1 VHNGSVAAV
10 GATEVTGDLR
20 SCSDEIH
27 EAGIVEPHPGDRA
40 QLACGLLDANP
51 HLLHRLFVLG
61 EGTPNTHPVRVCAH
75 TAGVQTPEPAARPF
89 RMRPQRR
96 APRPARTTP
105 VVGSWG
111 VRLAWVSGLVLCI
124 SAFTDW
130 YAGTLANG
138 LTLSV
143 TGWHS
148 GALGKLVFFVGL
160 ATLILEA
167 SREAGILLP
176 AAVPDRLLLIA
187 LGALAVIFV
196 LIRLIS
202 VPDVYFASTGRG
214 IGLYLSLLAALGLL
228 GAGML
233 RTAEDLP

>member
-1 VHNGSVAAV
+1 M
-10 GATEVTGDLR
+10 
-20 SCSDEIH
+20 
-27 EAGIVEPHPGDRA
+27 
-40 QLACGLLDANP
+40 
-51 HLLHRLFVLG
+51 
-61 EGTPNTHPVRVCAH
+61 RVCAH
-75 TAGVQTPEPAARPF
+75 TARVQTPEPARPF
-89 RMRPQRR
+89 RAQPRRPP
-96 APRPARTTP
+96 ARPERTTP
-105 VVGSWG
+105 LVGSWG
-111 VRLAWVSGLVLCI
+111 VRLAWVSGLVLAL

-167 SREAGILLP
+167 SREVGITLP
-176 AAVPDRLLLIA
+176 AAVPDRLVLVA

-202 VPDVYFASTGRG
+202 VPDVYFGTTARG
-214 IGLYLSLLAALGLL
+214 IGLYISLLAALGLL
-228 GAGML
+228 GSGLL

>member
-1 VHNGSVAAV
+1 MKPESSSCVSVAERGSSADSS
-10 GATEVTGDLR
+10 TRTPT
-20 SCSDEIH
+20 CSTASSSSEK
-27 EAGIVEPHPGDRA
+27 ARRG
-40 QLACGLLDANP
+40 
-51 HLLHRLFVLG
+51 
-61 EGTPNTHPVRVCAH
+61 THPVCVCAH
-75 TAGVQTPEPAARPF
+75 TAGVQTPEPAARTF

-96 APRPARTTP
+96 PTRPERSTP
-105 VVGSWG
+105 IVGSWG
-111 VRLAWVSGLVLCI
+111 VRLAWVSGLILCI

-196 LIRLIS
+196 LIRLVS

-228 GAGML
+228 GSGLL

>member
-1 VHNGSVAAV
+1 ME
-10 GATEVTGDLR
+10 TPDFF
-20 SCSDEIH
+20 D
-27 EAGIVEPHPGDRA
+27 VETPDP
-40 QLACGLLDANP
+40 
-51 HLLHRLFVLG
+51 
-61 EGTPNTHPVRVCAH
+61 GTPTPGGYAREA
-75 TAGVQTPEPAARPF
+75 TGGLWAAGERIT
-89 RMRPQRR
+89 
-96 APRPARTTP
+96 
-105 VVGSWG
+105 
-111 VRLAWVSGLVLCI
+111 WVAGLVLAL
-124 SAFTDW
+124 SSFMDW
-130 YAGTLANG
+130 YAGSG
-138 LTLSV
+138 VGVKLSV
-143 TGWHS
+143 IGWQS
-148 GALGKLVFFVGL
+148 GVLGKLVFFVGL

-228 GAGML
+228 GSGLL

>member
-1 VHNGSVAAV
+1 M
-10 GATEVTGDLR
+10 
-20 SCSDEIH
+20 
-27 EAGIVEPHPGDRA
+27 
-40 QLACGLLDANP
+40 
-51 HLLHRLFVLG
+51 
-61 EGTPNTHPVRVCAH
+61 
-75 TAGVQTPEPAARPF
+75 QTPEPARPF

-96 APRPARTTP
+96 PPQPERATP
-105 VVGSWG
+105 IVGSWG
-111 VRLAWVSGLVLCI
+111 VRVAWVSGLVLSI

-130 YAGTLANG
+130 YAGTLPNG

-202 VPDVYFASTGRG
+202 VPDTYFVSTARG
-214 IGLYLSLLAALGLL
+214 IGLYVSLLAALGLL
-228 GAGML
+228 GAGLL

>member
-1 VHNGSVAAV
+1 MDDRAVAAV
-10 GATEVTGDLR
+10 GTAKVAGDPRAGR
-20 SCSDEIH
+20 SEIH
-27 EAGIVEPHPGDRA
+27 ESGVIELRLGGRV
-40 QLACGLLDANP
+40 LLVCGLLDANR

-61 EGTPNTHPVRVCAH
+61 EDNPSTQPVCFCAH
-75 TAGVQTPEPAARPF
+75 TAPVQTPEPARPF
-89 RMRPQRR
+89 RMRPERR
-96 APRPARTTP
+96 TPRPERTTP
-105 VVGSWG
+105 IVGSWG

-148 GALGKLVFFVGL
+148 GALGKLVFFIGL

-176 AAVPDRLLLIA
+176 AAVPDRLVLIA
-187 LGALAVIFV
+187 LGALGVIFV

-202 VPDVYFASTGRG
+202 VPDVYFATTGRG
-214 IGLYLSLLAALGLL
+214 IGLYISLLAALGLL

>member
-1 VHNGSVAAV
+1 
-10 GATEVTGDLR
+10 
-20 SCSDEIH
+20 
-27 EAGIVEPHPGDRA
+27 
-40 QLACGLLDANP
+40 
-51 HLLHRLFVLG
+51 
-61 EGTPNTHPVRVCAH
+61 
-75 TAGVQTPEPAARPF
+75 
-89 RMRPQRR
+89 MRPQQPSARPER
-96 APRPARTTP
+96 TAPM
-105 VVGSWG
+105 VGSWG
-111 VRLAWVSGLVLCI
+111 VRVAWVSGLVLTV

-130 YAGTLANG
+130 YAGTLPNG

-148 GALGKLVFFVGL
+148 GTLGKLVFFVGL

-176 AAVPDRLLLIA
+176 AAIPDRLLLIA

-202 VPDVYFASTGRG
+202 VPDTYFVSTGRG
-214 IGLYLSLLAALGLL
+214 IGIYISLLAALGLL
-228 GAGML
+228 GSGLL

>member
-1 VHNGSVAAV
+1 
-10 GATEVTGDLR
+10 
-20 SCSDEIH
+20 
-27 EAGIVEPHPGDRA
+27 
-40 QLACGLLDANP
+40 
-51 HLLHRLFVLG
+51 
-61 EGTPNTHPVRVCAH
+61 
-75 TAGVQTPEPAARPF
+75 
-89 RMRPQRR
+89 MRPPRR
-96 APRPARTTP
+96 QPRPERPAP
-105 VVGSWG
+105 IVGSWG
-111 VRLAWVSGLVLCI
+111 VRLAWVSGLILCI

-138 LTLSV
+138 ITLSV

-228 GAGML
+228 GAGLL